1 MGLGHGV
8 SAAERAQLMKRV
20 AFRRGVLRAF
30 LLALA
35 LALGMSAVG
44 MGAAVVLFGG
54 PARAQRAVD
63 QPRNTGGP
71 NSAEQWHAIREGA
84 VGTVSISDDKLGGVL
99 IQPGQTFR
107 EWHNGPLTIW
117 GAIVEIGMIALLA
130 IFFAVR
136 GRIRIQGGWS
146 GRVVSR
152 FNEFERFVHWLVA
165 GSFVVLGLT
174 GLNMLYGR
182 YVLHPILGG
191 TLFSWLTYIGKL
203 LHNYLAFAFMIGI
216 VLMFFM
222 WVAQNLPTRG
232 DWIWL
237 KRGGGMF
244 AKAHGETPA
253 GKFNAGEKILF
264 WLVILGGISVTL
276 SGLSLLFPFTF
287 HWFSSTFAV
296 LNVFGFNLPTNLT
309 PLAETQLS
317 QLWHAAVGLLFIA
330 LIIAHI
336 YLGTLGMEGAF
347 DAMASGK
354 VDANW
359 AKEHHPQWA
368 SKLDEHAAASDD

>member
-1 MGLGHGV
+1 
-8 SAAERAQLMKRV
+8 MKRT
-20 AFRRGVLRAF
+20 ARRRSVLQAF

-35 LALGMSAVG
+35 LVFGMSAVG
-44 MGAAVVLFGG
+44 MGTAVMLYGG
-54 PARAQRAVD
+54 PAQAQRSAD
-63 QPRNTGGP
+63 QPRNTAGP
-71 NSAEQWHAIREGA
+71 PGADLWRMIRHGA
-84 VGTVSISDDKLGGVL
+84 QGDVTIPNKMAGVL

-117 GAIVEIGMIALLA
+117 GAIVEIGIIALLA
-130 IFFAVR
+130 IFFVVR
-136 GRIRIQGGWS
+136 GRIRIHAGWS
-146 GRVVSR
+146 GRVVTR
-152 FNEFERFVHWLVA
+152 FNDFERFVHWLTA

-191 TLFSWLTYIGKL
+191 TLFAWLTYIGKL
-203 LHNYLAFAFMIGI
+203 LHNYLAFAFMAGI
-216 VLMFFM
+216 VLMFVM
-222 WVAQNLPTRG
+222 WVAENLPVRD
-232 DWIWL
+232 DWTWL
-237 KRGGGMF
+237 KQGGGMF
-244 AKAHGETPA
+244 TKADVAPPA
-253 GKFNAGEKILF
+253 GKFNAGQKILF

-276 SGLSLLFPFTF
+276 SGLALLFPFTF

-296 LNVFGFNLPTNLT
+296 LNVVGFHLPTDLT

-347 DAMASGK
+347 DAMASGQ

-368 SKLDEHAAASDD
+368 AKPAERPTGSND